1 MASRPRKRKPSLKN
15 RVTAQEES
23 SSGLGDEA
31 IVEEP
36 GDSTS
41 FVPFGLN
48 VTEAVIT
55 GPLIAANK
63 PTRKRVPTN
72 TKNSLSPQD
81 LRLLDEDDRN
91 DTGTAEQGNSP

>member
-1 MASRPRKRKPSLKN
+1 MKQSWKSQVRK
-15 RVTAQEES
+15 A
-23 SSGLGDEA
+23 
-31 IVEEP
+31 
-36 GDSTS
+36 STS

-55 GPLIAANK
+55 GPSIASNK

-81 LRLLDEDDRN
+81 LSLLDEDDRN
-91 DTGTAEQGNSP
+91 DTSRAEQGNSTFAQPNEDLILTAPLSRHFQRSR